1 MNKFATA
8 ADLALP
14 LILSLGLSAPVF
26 AAGSSDSAE
35 PKSTK
40 TTIECEGV
48 QVWDKEEKE
57 CVDPEETNLDD
68 DTLYDAVREL
78 AYAGR
83 HLDAIGVMDAMSDQN
98 DDRVLTYKG
107 FTNRKLGNVDVAMV
121 FYQKAIDKNP
131 DNILARS
138 YMGQGMMDQGNKIGA
153 VAQLREIN
161 ARGGADTWAALSLSN
176 AIATGI
182 TYSH

>member
-8 ADLALP
+8 AALALP
-14 LILSLGLSAPVF
+14 LTLSLGLSAPVF

-35 PKSTK
+35 PKPTE
-40 TTIECEGV
+40 TTIECKGV
-48 QVWDKEEKE
+48 QVWKEKE
-57 CVDPEETNLDD
+57 CVDLEETNLDD
-68 DTLYDAVREL
+68 DTLYDAVCEL

-83 HLDAIGVMDAMSDQN
+83 YLDAMGVMDAMSDQN

-138 YMGQGMMDQGNKIGA
+138 YMGQGMMDQGDKIGA

-176 AIATGI
+176 GIATGV

>member
-14 LILSLGLSAPVF
+14 LILSIGLSATVF
-26 AAGSSDSAE
+26 AAGSSGSAE
-35 PKSTK
+35 PKPTE
-40 TTIECEGV
+40 TTIECEYV
-48 QVWDKEEKE
+48 QVWDKKKKE
-57 CVDPEETNLDD
+57 CVNPEETNLDD

-78 AYAGR
+78 AYAGS
-83 HLDAIGVMDAMSDQN
+83 HLDAMGVMDAMSDQN
-98 DDRVLTYKG
+98 DDHVLTYRG

-121 FYQKAIDKNP
+121 FYQKAIDKDP

-161 ARGGADTWAALSLSN
+161 ARGGVDTWAALSLPN
-176 AIATGI
+176 AITTGI